1 MNPRQGDR
9 MKKKFLCLCL
19 LIICTGCSNLKNLDY
34 EQILNTAFNSNY
46 NITNENRKGYLYY
59 LPKGMR
65 IIKSTGNNEILS
77 KNQDLYYLYVDLV
90 SYYNKVESEYKEKK
104 DVIFSKNIKK
114 DDKFGY
120 LEIKK
125 TTNEKYFI
133 EIMYNY
139 AKIEVIVKEEKLK
152 ETLAYCSSILTSIN
166 YQDTVLKS
174 LMDENSLKSSEVM
187 YNIFETADTESSY
200 LQIAEEYGQYEE
212 EQSVDPD
219 FIRR

>member
-1 MNPRQGDR
+1 
-9 MKKKFLCLCL
+9 MKKIFMFL
-19 LIICTGCSNLKNLDY
+19 LILLICNGCSNLANLNYD
-34 EQILNTAFNSNY
+34 EIISDTINSNY
-46 NITNENRKGYLYY
+46 NITNENRRGYLYY

-65 IIKSTGNNEILS
+65 IIESTGTNEVLS
-77 KNQDLYYLYVDLV
+77 KNENYYYLYVDLV
-90 SYYNKVESEYKEKK
+90 SYYNKVESSYKEKN
-104 DVIFSKNIKK
+104 DVVFSKSIKN

-120 LEIKK
+120 IEIKK

-139 AKIEVIVKEEKLK
+139 AKIEVIVSEENIK
-152 ETLAYCSSILTSIN
+152 ETLAYGATILTSIK

-174 LMDENSLKSSEVM
+174 LMEENSLKSSEVE

-212 EQSVDPD
+212 KSENVDPD

>member
-1 MNPRQGDR
+1 M
-9 MKKKFLCLCL
+9 MKKVFLCLLLL
-19 LIICTGCSNLKNLDY
+19 LICNGCSNIMNLNY
-34 EQILNTAFNSNY
+34 EQIINNTLNSNY
-46 NITNENRKGYLYY
+46 QLANENRRGYKYY

-65 IIKSTGNNEILS
+65 IIKRTGTNEIFS
-77 KNQDLYYLYVDLV
+77 KEDDNYYLYVDLV
-90 SYYNKVESEYKEKK
+90 SYYNKVDASYEEKK
-104 DVIFSKNIKK
+104 DVVFSKNIKK

-120 LEIKK
+120 IEIKK

-139 AKIEVIVKEEKLK
+139 AKIEVIVSEDNIKEA
-152 ETLAYCSSILTSIN
+152 LAYSTAILTSIN

-174 LMDENSLKSSEVM
+174 LMETNSLKSNEVL

-212 EQSVDPD
+212 EDETVDPN

>member
-1 MNPRQGDR
+1 M
-9 MKKKFLCLCL
+9 
-19 LIICTGCSNLKNLDY
+19 
-34 EQILNTAFNSNY
+34 
-46 NITNENRKGYLYY
+46 TNENRRGYLYY

-65 IIKSTGNNEILS
+65 IIKSSGNNEIFS
-77 KNQDLYYLYVDLV
+77 KNNDMYYMYVDLI
-90 SYYNKVESEYKEKK
+90 SYYNKVTADYNEKNN
-104 DVIFSKNIKK
+104 VIFSKKIENGE
-114 DDKFGY
+114 KFGY

-125 TTNEKYFI
+125 MANEKYFV

-139 AKIEVIVKEEKLK
+139 AKIEVIVSEKNIKESLSYA
-152 ETLAYCSSILTSIN
+152 LSILTSVK

-174 LMDENSLKSSEVM
+174 LMEENSLKSSEVM

-212 EQSVDPD
+212 DQSVDPD

>member
-1 MNPRQGDR
+1 
-9 MKKKFLCLCL
+9 MKKIFLCLL
-19 LIICTGCSNLKNLDY
+19 LLLFCNGCANIYHLDY
-34 EQILNTAFNSNY
+34 NQIINESLKSNY
-46 NITNENRKGYLYY
+46 HITNENRKGYLFY

-65 IIKSTGNNEILS
+65 IIKQTGTNEIFS
-77 KNQDLYYLYVDLV
+77 KENDNYYLYVDLV
-90 SYYNKVESEYKEKK
+90 SYYNKVSNNYEEKNN
-104 DVIFSKNIKK
+104 VVFSKNIKN

-120 LEIKK
+120 VEVKK

-139 AKIEVIVKEEKLK
+139 AKIEVIVSEDNIKEALSYSI
-152 ETLAYCSSILTSIN
+152 AILTSIN

-174 LMDENSLKSSEVM
+174 LMEENSLKSSEVS

-212 EQSVDPD
+212 NNETVDPD

>member
-1 MNPRQGDR
+1 
-9 MKKKFLCLCL
+9 MKKAILCLFL
-19 LIICTGCSNLKNLDY
+19 LFICAGCSNLASLNY
-34 EQILNTAFNSNY
+34 EQIIIDYLNSPY
-46 NITNENRKGYLYY
+46 KITNENRRGFMYY

-65 IIKSTGNNEILS
+65 IIKSSGNNEILS
-77 KNQDLYYLYVDLV
+77 NNNDMYYLYIDLV
-90 SYYNKVESEYKEKK
+90 SYYNKVNADYKEK
-104 DVIFSKNIKK
+104 DNVVFSKSIRK

-133 EIMYNY
+133 EIMFNY
-139 AKIEVIVKEEKLK
+139 AKIEVIVKEENLK
-152 ETLAYCSSILTSIN
+152 ETLAYCTSILTSIN

-174 LMDENSLKSSEVM
+174 LMEENSLKSSEIM

-212 EQSVDPD
+212 DESVDPD

>member
-1 MNPRQGDR
+1 
-9 MKKKFLCLCL
+9 MKRIFLGLFLL
-19 LIICTGCSNLKNLDY
+19 LICAGCSNIANLNY
-34 EQILNTAFNSNY
+34 EQIIIDSLNSSY
-46 NITNENRKGYLYY
+46 NITNENRRGFMYY

-65 IIKSTGNNEILS
+65 IIKSSGNNEILS
-77 KNQDLYYLYVDLV
+77 NSDDIYYLYVDLV
-90 SYYNKVESEYKEKK
+90 SYYNKVEMDYKEK
-104 DVIFSKNIKK
+104 DNVIFSKSIKN
-114 DDKFGY
+114 DSKFGY

-125 TTNEKYFI
+125 TANEKYFI

-152 ETLAYCSSILTSIN
+152 EALAYCTTILSSIN

-174 LMDENSLKSSEVM
+174 LMEENSLKSSEIL

-200 LQIAEEYGQYEE
+200 LQISEEYGQYEE
-212 EQSVDPD
+212 DENVDPD

>member
-1 MNPRQGDR
+1 
-9 MKKKFLCLCL
+9 MKKVFLCLLLL
-19 LIICTGCSNLKNLDY
+19 LICNGCSNIMNLNY
-34 EQILNTAFNSNY
+34 EQIINNTLNSNY
-46 NITNENRKGYLYY
+46 QLANENRRGYKYY

-65 IIKSTGNNEILS
+65 VIKRTGTNEIFS
-77 KNQDLYYLYVDLV
+77 KEDDNYYLYVDLV
-90 SYYNKVESEYKEKK
+90 SYYNKVDASYEEKK
-104 DVIFSKNIKK
+104 DVVFSKNIKK

-120 LEIKK
+120 IEIKK

-139 AKIEVIVKEEKLK
+139 AKIEVIVSEDNIKEA
-152 ETLAYCSSILTSIN
+152 LAYSTAILTSIN

-174 LMDENSLKSSEVM
+174 LMETNSLKSNEVL

-212 EQSVDPD
+212 EDETVDPN

>member
-1 MNPRQGDR
+1 
-9 MKKKFLCLCL
+9 MKKVFLCLLLL
-19 LIICTGCSNLKNLDY
+19 LICNGCSNIMNLNY
-34 EQILNTAFNSNY
+34 EQIINNTLNSNY
-46 NITNENRKGYLYY
+46 QLANENRRGYKYY

-65 IIKSTGNNEILS
+65 IIKRTGTNEIFS
-77 KNQDLYYLYVDLV
+77 KEDDNYYLYVDLV
-90 SYYNKVESEYKEKK
+90 SYYNKVDASYEEKK
-104 DVIFSKNIKK
+104 DVVFSKNIKK

-120 LEIKK
+120 IEIKK

-139 AKIEVIVKEEKLK
+139 AKIEVIVSEDNIKEA
-152 ETLAYCSSILTSIN
+152 LAYSTAILTSIN

-174 LMDENSLKSSEVM
+174 LMETNSLKSNEVL

-212 EQSVDPD
+212 EDETVDPN

>member
-1 MNPRQGDR
+1 
-9 MKKKFLCLCL
+9 MKKIFMFL
-19 LIICTGCSNLKNLDY
+19 LILLICNGCSNLANLNYD
-34 EQILNTAFNSNY
+34 EIISDTINSNY
-46 NITNENRKGYLYY
+46 NITNENRRGYLYY

-65 IIKSTGNNEILS
+65 IIESTGTNEVLS
-77 KNQDLYYLYVDLV
+77 KNENYYYLYVDLV
-90 SYYNKVESEYKEKK
+90 SYYNKVESSYKEKN
-104 DVIFSKNIKK
+104 DVVFSKSIKN

-120 LEIKK
+120 IEIKK

-139 AKIEVIVKEEKLK
+139 AKIEVIVKEENLK
-152 ETLAYCSSILTSIN
+152 EALTYCSTILTSIN
-166 YQDTVLKS
+166 YQDIVLKS
-174 LMDENSLKSSEVM
+174 LMEENSLKSSEVM

-212 EQSVDPD
+212 DESVDPD

>member
-1 MNPRQGDR
+1 
-9 MKKKFLCLCL
+9 MKKKFLCLFL
-19 LIICTGCSNLKNLDY
+19 LLICTGCANISHLNY
-34 EQILNTAFNSNY
+34 EQIVLNSFNSSY
-46 NITNENRKGYLYY
+46 NITNENRRGYLYY

-65 IIKSTGNNEILS
+65 IIKFSGNNEIIS
-77 KNQDLYYLYVDLV
+77 NQEDIYYLYVDLV
-90 SYYNKVESEYKEKK
+90 SYYNKIESEYKEKNN
-104 DVIFSKNIKK
+104 VVFSKNIKIN
-114 DDKFGY
+114 DKFGY

-125 TTNEKYFI
+125 LANEKYFV

-139 AKIEVIVKEEKLK
+139 AKIEVIVKEENLK
-152 ETLAYCSSILTSIN
+152 EALAYSSTILTSIN

-174 LMDENSLKSSEVM
+174 LMEENSLKSSEVE

-212 EQSVDPD
+212 NESVDPD

>member
-1 MNPRQGDR
+1 
-9 MKKKFLCLCL
+9 MKKIFMFL
-19 LIICTGCSNLKNLDY
+19 LILLICNGCSNLANLNYD
-34 EQILNTAFNSNY
+34 EIISDTINSNY
-46 NITNENRKGYLYY
+46 NITNENRRGYLYY

-65 IIKSTGNNEILS
+65 IIESTGTNEVLS
-77 KNQDLYYLYVDLV
+77 KNENYYYLYVDLV
-90 SYYNKVESEYKEKK
+90 SYYNKVDASYEEKK
-104 DVIFSKNIKK
+104 DVVFSKNIKK

-120 LEIKK
+120 IEIKK

-139 AKIEVIVKEEKLK
+139 AKIEVIVSEENIK
-152 ETLAYCSSILTSIN
+152 ETLAYGATILTSIK

-174 LMDENSLKSSEVM
+174 LMEENSLKSSEVE

-212 EQSVDPD
+212 KSENVDPD

>member
-1 MNPRQGDR
+1 M
-9 MKKKFLCLCL
+9 MKKVFLCLLLL
-19 LIICTGCSNLKNLDY
+19 LICNGCSNIMNLNY
-34 EQILNTAFNSNY
+34 EQIINNTLNSNY
-46 NITNENRKGYLYY
+46 QLANENRRGYKYY

-65 IIKSTGNNEILS
+65 VIKRTGTNEIFS
-77 KNQDLYYLYVDLV
+77 KEDDNYYLYVDLV
-90 SYYNKVESEYKEKK
+90 SYYNKVDASYEEKK
-104 DVIFSKNIKK
+104 DVVFSKNIKK

-120 LEIKK
+120 IEIKK

-139 AKIEVIVKEEKLK
+139 AKIEVIVSEDNIKEA
-152 ETLAYCSSILTSIN
+152 LAYSTAILTSIN

-174 LMDENSLKSSEVM
+174 LMETNSLKSNEVL

-212 EQSVDPD
+212 EDETVDPN